1 MNRYLRA
8 SLEMIG
14 GAIGIIGG
22 VIGIVYLGLLW
33 PITSLI
39 FYGLFLLAWV
49 GWGIILRA
57 DQLESKSRL
66 EDD

>member
-1 MNRYLRA
+1 MNNYLRA

-22 VIGIVYLGLLW
+22 VIGIVYLGR

-39 FYGLFLLAWV
+39 FCGLFLLAWIV
-49 GWGIILRA
+49 WGIILRA